1 MLSIPVAV
9 RVDREAISES
19 DNTVSGAAVRLDS
32 GGVLD
37 NKSEGSAWRGGGEPT
52 AGRGVDVATVPG
64 GGDES
69 VASRGEE
76 KSPWPGGEGVVM
88 VEVGLVSA
96 NPWQPRQTFDEA
108 GLQGLADSIR
118 RSGLMQPIVVRPAPA
133 DEATG
138 RSVGYELVAG
148 ERRWRAAQMAGL
160 ERVPAV
166 VCRLSDVEA
175 AEWALVENLEREDL
189 NPIEQGWGLRRLM
202 ERFGLTQAQAAE
214 RVGLERSSVANLVRL
229 TELDEETAGLVAS
242 GRLSAGHA
250 KVLLGIPSAQASIRA
265 SMAKRAVREEWS
277 VRRTE
282 REVAAFLSV
291 TQRKG
296 PPKERYVSPAGAD
309 LERRLSEHLG
319 TRVRI
324 ATDRS
329 GTSGRVIIEFYGL
342 DQLDGVLEK
351 VGVKRVG

>member
-1 MLSIPVAV
+1 
-9 RVDREAISES
+9 
-19 DNTVSGAAVRLDS
+19 
-32 GGVLD
+32 
-37 NKSEGSAWRGGGEPT
+37 
-52 AGRGVDVATVPG
+52 
-64 GGDES
+64 
-69 VASRGEE
+69 
-76 KSPWPGGEGVVM
+76 M

-96 NPWQPRQTFDEA
+96 NPWQPRQRFDE
-108 GLQGLADSIR
+108 GSLEGLADSIR

-138 RSVGYELVAG
+138 GRVGYELVAG
-148 ERRWRAAQMAGL
+148 ERRWRAAQIAGL

-166 VCRLSDVEA
+166 VRRLSDVEA

-189 NPIEQGWGLRRLM
+189 NPIEQGWALRRLM
-202 ERFGLTQAQAAE
+202 ERFGLTQAQVAE

-250 KVLLGIPSAQASIRA
+250 KVLLSVTDGPARA
-265 SMAKRAVREEWS
+265 SLARRAVREDWS

-282 REVAAFLSV
+282 REVGALLAASARRMPL
-291 TQRKG
+291 
-296 PPKERYVSPAGAD
+296 PERYVSPAGAD

-329 GTSGRVIIEFYGL
+329 GKSGRVIIEFYGL

-351 VGVKRVG
+351 VGVKR